1 MSSTT
6 DNNNNNNNNIN
17 GTTMTN
23 ISTVSGRRPPGKP
36 IKFYTSRTASAC
48 RAVKMVA
55 THLNIPLDEIA
66 MRCYIDTRT
75 EKFRQINPCHTLP
88 VIDDDGYILWESR
101 AIMQYLCNQYA
112 PDSTLYPRD
121 PEKRATVDR
130 LLNFDLKTLSHAVMA
145 VHYEF
150 MFPSE
155 YSSSRGEKLIAVT
168 NALTLLEIFL
178 INKHYV
184 ACEHLTIA
192 DISILANVTLLEI
205 SVEFDLS
212 SYPNIWLW
220 IQRLR
225 NELPYYEWLTK
236 MAHDELRSLIQSV
249 RDANDEWSSPLPRC
263 AFTPSSLNND
273 STTASCSTDCI
284 EQQRRQYKR
293 LFSNDVQTDVARIM
307 AAVIPTFIKNKNSNS
322 ESNMTTNTTTNN
334 NNNNNTV
341 TKTPIINTLNN
352 DNTTESIPNMS
363 TTIKSI
369 SSSSSSLN
377 GSFNQNN
384 NGNRMLTT
392 SNVKLCSN
400 NHYYDNDRNLF
411 AKRIRLTIEPN
422 TGHFDSSQSSSSSS
436 IQ

>member
-1 MSSTT
+1 MTTFSTT
-6 DNNNNNNNNIN
+6 N
-17 GTTMTN
+17 
-23 ISTVSGRRPPGKP
+23 STSKGPRKP
-36 IKFYTSRTASAC
+36 ITFYTSRTAPAC

-55 THLNIPLDEIA
+55 THLNVPVNEIA
-66 MRCYIDTRT
+66 LRCYIDTRT
-75 EKFRQINPCHTLP
+75 EKFRKINPCHTLP

-101 AIMQYLCNQYA
+101 AIMQYLCNEYA
-112 PDSTLYPRD
+112 PDSNLYPRD
-121 PEKRATVDR
+121 AAKRATVDR

-178 INKHYV
+178 INKNYV

-263 AFTPSSLNND
+263 AFTPSLNNNGNANANANDD
-273 STTASCSTDCI
+273 STLASCSTDCI
-284 EQQRRQYKR
+284 VQQRRQYKR

-307 AAVIPTFIKNKNSNS
+307 AAVIPTFIKNKTTTKSINNDDPDKNH
-322 ESNMTTNTTTNN
+322 ESNAITNI
-334 NNNNNTV
+334 
-341 TKTPIINTLNN
+341 K
-352 DNTTESIPNMS
+352 TTESIPNTS
-363 TTIKSI
+363 TTTVKSLSPVAVNNSPSCMQFFCDDRSCLI
-369 SSSSSSLN
+369 SSLN
-377 GSFNQNN
+377 N
-384 NGNRMLTT
+384 NGSTSNTQIQSNKHTQPQQYTGSSNYGHDRMLNI
-392 SNVKLCSN
+392 SNS
-400 NHYYDNDRNLF
+400 
-411 AKRIRLTIEPN
+411 TI
-422 TGHFDSSQSSSSSS
+422 
-436 IQ
+436 

>member
-1 MSSTT
+1 M
-6 DNNNNNNNNIN
+6 
-17 GTTMTN
+17 
-23 ISTVSGRRPPGKP
+23 
-36 IKFYTSRTASAC
+36 
-48 RAVKMVA
+48 
-55 THLNIPLDEIA
+55 
-66 MRCYIDTRT
+66 
-75 EKFRQINPCHTLP
+75 
-88 VIDDDGYILWESR
+88 
-101 AIMQYLCNQYA
+101 
-112 PDSTLYPRD
+112 
-121 PEKRATVDR
+121 
-130 LLNFDLKTLSHAVMA
+130 
-145 VHYEF
+145 
-150 MFPSE
+150 
-155 YSSSRGEKLIAVT
+155 IAVT

-263 AFTPSSLNND
+263 AFTPSSLNNND

-322 ESNMTTNTTTNN
+322 ESNMTTNTTTTTN

-341 TKTPIINTLNN
+341 TKTPIIITSNN